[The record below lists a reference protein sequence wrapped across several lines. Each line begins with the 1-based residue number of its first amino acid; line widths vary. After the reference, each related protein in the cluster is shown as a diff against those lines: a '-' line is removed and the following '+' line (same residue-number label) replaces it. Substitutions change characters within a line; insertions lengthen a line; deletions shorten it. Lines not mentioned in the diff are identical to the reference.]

1 MDEQGTRESGIADA
15 RETRG
20 RMKTAALRRLARRE
34 YSRAELTRKLSADFV
49 QDAVPVAQV
58 LDELA
63 AAGAQ
68 SDARVAESQ
77 VASGVRRGHGPLRIC
92 RELAERG
99 IDTDLVQ
106 HALAAAAVDW
116 PALAAQVCARK
127 FGDNPAD
134 DWSERARRARF
145 LQYRGFGA
153 DAIEAALRRGNG
165 DGGGQAR

>member
-1 MDEQGTRESGIADA
+1 MDEQGTRESGTADSREA
-15 RETRG
+15 RSRI
-20 RMKTAALRRLARRE
+20 KTAALRRLARRE
-34 YSRAELTRKLSADFV
+34 HSRAELARKLSADFA
-49 QDAVPVAQV
+49 QEGSVAQV

-68 SDARVAESQ
+68 SDARVAESL
-77 VASGVRRGHGPLRIC
+77 VASGVRRGHGPQRIR

-106 HALAAAAVDW
+106 RALATAAVDW

-127 FGDNPAD
+127 FGEDPAF

-153 DAIEAALRRGNG
+153 DAIEVVLSRRGG
-165 DGGGQAR
+165 HGE